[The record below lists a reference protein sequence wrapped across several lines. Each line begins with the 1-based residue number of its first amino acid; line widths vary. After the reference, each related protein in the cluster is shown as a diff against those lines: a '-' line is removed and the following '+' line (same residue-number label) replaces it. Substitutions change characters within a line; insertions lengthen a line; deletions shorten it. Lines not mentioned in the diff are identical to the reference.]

1 MPEGGAPPGEH
12 APAGVAAAREALL
25 AWVTEAGNGGRTFL
39 QAHLLAT
46 GPDRFRLRHRADA
59 DLPAAALALLSDPY
73 AAREIARSTDAGE
86 HRPLRTAPNLRRGWS
101 FEELDGAGLWIALD
115 SLYPACAVHW
125 HAGRTGTLRV
135 THWSETAA
143 RQSGIYS
150 AVGLLPV
157 AAVHDAVRACCG
169 DAVCLRRVAWRF
181 SDGSGEWHGT
191 DLAAD
196 TAGLPGDAR
205 VPCPEACSLFVA
217 FARAVLEVER
227 APRSE
232 VPGLGPMSAGE
243 VEQVRRV
250 VDEVA
255 SGGGGEAR
263 EGEVNLPTNLR
274 RVRYLAARLSTPR
287 DGEQAG

>member
-1 MPEGGAPPGEH
+1 
-12 APAGVAAAREALL
+12 VAAARAALL
-25 AWVTEAGNGGRTFL
+25 AWVAEAGEAGRTFL
-39 QAHLLAT
+39 EVQILAT
-46 GPDRFRLRHRADA
+46 GPDRFRLRHRDDA
-59 DLPAAALALLSDPY
+59 TRPAAELAILSDPY
-73 AAREIARSTDAGE
+73 AARDIARATAAGE

-101 FEELDGAGLWIALD
+101 FEELDGAGLWITLD

-157 AAVHDAVRACCG
+157 VAVNDAVRACCG
-169 DAVCLRRVAWRF
+169 DAVCLRTVAWRL
-181 SDGSGEWHGT
+181 SEESGEWRGM

-196 TAGLPGDAR
+196 EAAAVGDAR
-205 VPCPEACSLFVA
+205 VPCPEACSLFVS

-227 APRSE
+227 APRGE

-243 VEQVRRV
+243 LEQVRSV
-250 VDEVA
+250 VDAVA
-255 SGGGGEAR
+255 SGGMGEAR
-263 EGEVNLPTNLR
+263 EGEFNLPTNLR
-274 RVRYLAARLSTPR
+274 RIRYLAARLSTLR
-287 DGEQAG
+287 EGEQSD